1 MVDEVT
7 TCKVR
12 MKKSYVGKQTKQTN
26 LSASKD
32 GGPHTEGAV
41 RDDGVVA
48 GGEQGQVLPDIHPGC
63 KGPEIYTFQSRP

>member
-12 MKKSYVGKQTKQTN
+12 MKKSYGDMQTN
-26 LSASKD
+26 LSTSKD
-32 GGPHTEGAV
+32 GGPHAEGAV

-48 GGEQGQVLPDIHPGC
+48 GGEQGQVLPNIHPGC